1 MSKYSTEWFGLK
13 LVSEREDADIA
24 IADESAYLNEAVS
37 DTEYGI
43 LLILCSSGARRDIF
57 PSRLHT
63 GQIVE
68 FISKPCGP
76 HRLAKALLNC
86 LDTEDGTPHTPN
98 DERVSQK
105 KPRIGLVSPGEAL
118 VTAGTSSSSRLIGNL
133 QSSIG
138 FSPTVLNLIRTPS
151 LSKTITL
158 ALSTEPV
165 SPTPTP
171 LHERRAASANAAT
184 ALIESGNISETMSL
198 ASKPSMN
205 KDTPQAPP
213 TAKLP
218 KFGKSNL
225 EDLKPRSPDAVT
237 AARRKPTML
246 LVEDNPVNMML
257 LATYMK
263 KNKWEFEKASNGL
276 LALEAFRERPG
287 GFDVI
292 FMDVSMPVMTGY
304 ESTRHIRMIETER
317 RLAYEHQNLIQTSPP
332 FLSPSSTTAINMQQ
346 PSSFPFNLPTPGPT
360 PSTSNSSHL
369 PLRSDSIS
377 PTNTSS
383 LPSNPTT
390 FPFPASSS
398 STPPDPNSNH
408 NNTFPS
414 SRSSP
419 PSTFSPPPL
428 SDLNARLVLPRLK
441 LNSPAL
447 IIALTGFSSQKD
459 QEMAFEAGVDI
470 FMTKPV
476 RFKEVGR
483 ILEGWMRGREG
494 DEIRGE
500 EEEGASGVG
509 VGVGQ

>member
-98 DERVSQK
+98 DER
-105 KPRIGLVSPGEAL
+105 
-118 VTAGTSSSSRLIGNL
+118 
-133 QSSIG
+133 SSIG

-205 KDTPQAPP
+205 KDTPQTPP

-225 EDLKPRSPDAVT
+225 EDLKPRSPDAVP

-398 STPPDPNSNH
+398 STPPNPNSNH